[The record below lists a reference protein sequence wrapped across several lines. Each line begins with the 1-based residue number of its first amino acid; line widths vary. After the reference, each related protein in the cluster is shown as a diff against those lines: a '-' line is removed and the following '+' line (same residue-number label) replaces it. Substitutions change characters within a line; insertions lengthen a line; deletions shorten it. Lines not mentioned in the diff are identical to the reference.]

1 MAGGDNGKD
10 HLMKTDLAD
19 KKLLISKIMVQG
31 TCPVCA
37 AIKHF
42 QESFLE
48 RLQARQDGG
57 LCNVHAWSV
66 ARSAPAELAASLL
79 LHVLKSKD
87 WSINSTSSC
96 IACKN
101 IHDEEL
107 SRLHEVSQELKG
119 GTHGPWI
126 KLHSK
131 FCIRHLTAI
140 KQRLPVDLQKSIE
153 ENALRTAAE
162 LEKELEEFLQH
173 AREGN
178 HAGGGVLGRTAE
190 FLVARRGILD

>member
-1 MAGGDNGKD
+1 
-10 HLMKTDLAD
+10 MKTGIEE
-19 KKLLISKIMVQG
+19 KKLPISKIMVQG

-48 RLQARQDGG
+48 RLQARQGAG

-87 WSINSTSSC
+87 WSVNSTPSC

-101 IHDEEL
+101 IHAEEL
-107 SRLHEVSQELKG
+107 SRLKEVTQELKG
-119 GTHGPWI
+119 GSHGPWI
-126 KLHSK
+126 KLHAK
-131 FCIRHLTAI
+131 FCIRHLTEL
-140 KQRLPVDLQKSIE
+140 KQWLPLDLQKSIE
-153 ENALRTAAE
+153 ENALRTASE
-162 LEKELEEFLQH
+162 LEKELEEFLQQ
-173 AREGN
+173 AKQGN